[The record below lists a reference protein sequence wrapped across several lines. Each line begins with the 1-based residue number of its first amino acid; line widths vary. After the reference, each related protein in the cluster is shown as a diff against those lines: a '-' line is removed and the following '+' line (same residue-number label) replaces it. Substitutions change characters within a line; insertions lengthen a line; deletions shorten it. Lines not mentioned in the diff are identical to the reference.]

1 MMYPSSPQMN
11 ASYVR
16 SDTAFAKKN
25 MHLDFFLKVI
35 LKDIDGGVSF
45 DVLDDIRTNGVRPGV
60 RTRVLSVALFTDTID
75 STILSLSF
83 YDRSLD
89 PLAPG
94 FDG

>member
-1 MMYPSSPQMN
+1 
-11 ASYVR
+11 
-16 SDTAFAKKN
+16 

-60 RTRVLSVALFTDTID
+60 RTRVRYPSSRVLSVALFTDTID